1 VERKQHVEHRF
12 GRNRRRSEG
21 HRPGRRKLTEGPG
34 GIGHP
39 DREGRG
45 AELRRLHQGEGQRE
59 GRRKKDTAT
68 QTLGDFAS
76 AIRKAGDD
84 LAQNDQSLA
93 GKVVKQAADGL
104 ESFTR
109 SIGDKR
115 PEDLLNAV
123 RDFGRNNPAAFIA
136 GSVLLGIALG
146 RLAKSTE
153 QRGADGGGTSSFRS
167 PGDARID
174 GGSGSSPTAFES
186 YPTTGAA
193 IGSPYGSGV

>member
-1 VERKQHVEHRF
+1 M
-12 GRNRRRSEG
+12 SITD
-21 HRPGRRKLTEGPG
+21 LG
-34 GIGHP
+34 G
-39 DREGRG
+39 ERG
-45 AELRRLHQGEGQRE
+45 AT
-59 GRRKKDTAT
+59 GRDDKPSPKDLAASAAATVKQEAASFADSAKEKVAEKVEEKAHVAT

-84 LAQNDQSLA
+84 LAQHDQSLA
-93 GKVVKQAADGL
+93 GQMVKRAADGL
-104 ESFTR
+104 ESFSR

-153 QRGADGGGTSSFRS
+153 QRSADDPEYRRPTDYLAATDSRS
-167 PGDARID
+167 AT
-174 GGSGSSPTAFES
+174 SPTTAYSEG
-186 YPTTGAA
+186 YPVAGAA
-193 IGSPYGSGV
+193 VDSPYGSGV